1 MRMLKVDSGKRTLAR
16 DALILVDC
24 GRVSRCTRG
33 VSYLIFFEASAPPND
48 RLFFL

>member
-1 MRMLKVDSGKRTLAR
+1 MRTLKVDSGNGTLAR
-16 DALILVDC
+16 NALILVDC

-33 VSYLIFFEASAPPND
+33 VSFLILFELSAPPND